1 MFDLKRFKLSKGKNV
16 LSWCQTNSNCGLLR
30 WIAALPV
37 SCDITPCQVSSSMS
51 ADMDSETK
59 WHICTA
65 HKGIIARTY
74 TEIHLHC
81 LKLKY
86 RSQHTCTLIVLGSQR
101 LRNKY
106 DLRILL
112 GSGGKVYT
120 KVLMI

>member
-1 MFDLKRFKLSKGKNV
+1 MFALKCFKLSNGEKV
-16 LSWCQTNSNCGLLR
+16 LSWCKTNSNSCLLR
-30 WIAALPV
+30 RIAALPV
-37 SCDITPCQVSSSMS
+37 SCDITPCQVSSSICT
-51 ADMDSETK
+51 DMDSETK

-81 LKLKY
+81 LKLKS
-86 RSQHTCTLIVLGSQR
+86 RSQYTCTLIVLGSQR

-112 GSGGKVYT
+112 GSGGKCT
-120 KVLMI
+120 PRCL